1 MMIFL
6 VNIVGKFLRIPK
18 KYQTFV
24 RLIRKNMVRE

>member
-6 VNIVGKFLRIPK
+6 VNIVGKILRIQK

-24 RLIRKNMVRE
+24 WFIRKNMVRE